1 MVLFTVRNLIPV
13 YDIERRRELM
23 GRGAWINLIVF
34 QSYAVLINMML
45 LHNMFDNFVLYEV
58 LIILATFYG
67 LVVGFYTEQELQ
79 ESLPSTMLLFSF
91 SLLLFR
97 VFLHI

>member
-1 MVLFTVRNLIPV
+1 
-13 YDIERRRELM
+13 M